1 MMDQEAVNQAFLADF
16 AQVETFA
23 AAGVPEASEEA
34 YGGPIVDIIK
44 NRAAALKD
52 YVTIDM
58 VLFGAKLAFD
68 FAVSKLPLTI
78 SPELKGELWAMI
90 ETGIRAIYA

>member
-1 MMDQEAVNQAFLADF
+1 MDQDQVNAAFLADF
-16 AQVETFA
+16 QTDVSFV
-23 AAGVPEASEEA
+23 AAGIPESSPEA

-52 YVTIDM
+52 YVTVDM

-68 FAVSKLPLTI
+68 FAISKVPLTI
-78 SPELKGELWAMI
+78 SPELKAQLWDMI
-90 ETGIRAIYA
+90 DAGIRAIYA